1 MKKIFYVVF
10 FFLLFG
16 CDVKLDW
23 YLNFPPRSAKDEFFI
38 AVSSGDF
45 EKVKKFIEEGII
57 GVNEIVEDV
66 YHQRPLY
73 IATYYGDEKIVLYL
87 LEMGADINAKAVE
100 TAAATALHLAIGEN
114 HERIAHKLLDLGADP
129 SIDLNS
135 GISTCLYAKR
145 KKMQSIV
152 DRLPSCKT
160 VIPSTVC

>member
-87 LEMGADINAKAVE
+87 LEMGADINAKE
-100 TAAATALHLAIGEN
+100 IG
-114 HERIAHKLLDLGADP
+114 RAH
-129 SIDLNS
+129 
-135 GISTCLYAKR
+135 
-145 KKMQSIV
+145 V
-152 DRLPSCKT
+152 
-160 VIPSTVC
+160 